1 MNVKELQSI
10 ITEYGK
16 VKSITVIHYRNGE
29 QKTEQRDAMKEME
42 VQRAITEINRYK
54 GWKAEK

>member
-29 QKTEQRDAMKEME
+29 QKTAMRCYERNGGSK
-42 VQRAITEINRYK
+42 ITEINRYK

>member
-16 VKSITVIHYRNGE
+16 AKSITVIHYRNGE
-29 QKTEQRDAMKEME
+29 QKTEQWDAMKEME
-42 VQRAITEINRYK
+42 AQR
-54 GWKAEK
+54 

>member
-16 VKSITVIHYRNGE
+16 VKSITVTHYRNGE
-29 QKTEQRDAMKEME
+29 QKTEQWDAMKEME
-42 VQRAITEINRYK
+42 AQR
-54 GWKAEK
+54 